1 MLQALVMARRGLG
14 PHTAWVG
21 VVIKLDDGT
30 THAVEFVAGMD
41 NFVMADIFIARQID
55 TPTIVKIEGKGRY
68 WTEGANMGPDVQK
81 PRELKQGQ
89 KALEGEI
96 L

>member
-1 MLQALVMARRGLG
+1 MSRRGPG

-41 NFVMADIFIARQID
+41 NFVMADIMLARRPD

-68 WTEGANMGPDVQK
+68 WTEGADLGPDVHK
-81 PRELKQGQ
+81 PRELEQGQ
-89 KALEGEI
+89 RALEGEV